1 MTRMHISTRP
11 VIVALAALGLVTA
24 IAPAAVRAQAPLSL
38 DDAIARAVR
47 QNPAIRAAA
56 AGVQEAA
63 ARADQ
68 ARAGWMPRVDI
79 TESWQRGDQPVFV
92 FGSLLAQRNFGPE
105 NFAIDALN
113 HPAPLSNYHTAIT
126 AEQLVYDGGRR
137 ESSIRQAR
145 LGEQLAGLA
154 GQDASL
160 ALKVAATQ
168 TYGQVLMAMAQRK
181 AADAALQ
188 SADEDLH
195 RAERRRDAGMG
206 TDADVLAL
214 RVHQT
219 RVRERQ
225 ISATSQETIARAQLN
240 DVMGDPLDRVYVLQL
255 PQPAVETALPGVAD
269 VEPDALAKRADVSRA
284 AIQEE
289 LAREG
294 RTTSRAAYLPQ
305 AGVQG
310 GLEFNGA
317 SFTEQARSW
326 GVGAFVRWNLFAGLG
341 DAARSREA
349 AAALLRVQ
357 AERQRVLSSVRVEIR
372 TALARVEDARA
383 REEVGR
389 TARLQ
394 AAESQ
399 RIIRDRYDAGLA
411 TVNDVLRAA
420 DAVLETELQQTMA
433 RVDVLVSGAMLDRAR
448 GR

>member
-1 MTRMHISTRP
+1 MHMTTRLD
-11 VIVALAALGLVTA
+11 IVALAAVGLIA
-24 IAPAAVRAQAPLSL
+24 AMAPAAARAQDPLSL

-68 ARAGWMPRVDI
+68 ARAGWLPRVDV
-79 TESWQRGDQPVFV
+79 TEAWQRGDQPVFV
-92 FGSLLAQRNFGPE
+92 FGSLLAQRSFGPE

-113 HPAPLSNYHTAIT
+113 HPAPINNYHTAIT
-126 AEQLVYDGGRR
+126 AEQLVFDGGRR
-137 ESSIRQAR
+137 ESGIRQAR

-154 GQDASL
+154 SQDAAL
-160 ALKVAATQ
+160 ALRVAATQ
-168 TYGQVLMAMAQRK
+168 SYGQVLMAIAQRK

-188 SADEDLH
+188 SADEDLR

-219 RVRERQ
+219 SVRERQ
-225 ISATSQETIARAQLN
+225 ISAASQETIARAQLN
-240 DVMGDPLDRVYVLQL
+240 DVMGEPLDRLYVLQVPEL
-255 PQPAVETALPGVAD
+255 ASAAPLPAVAEI
-269 VEPDALAKRADVSRA
+269 EPDALTRRADVSKA
-284 AIQEE
+284 AIQES

-294 RTTSRAAYLPQ
+294 RATSRAAFLPQ
-305 AGVQG
+305 VGVQG

-317 SFTEQARSW
+317 SFTDQAKSW
-326 GVGAFVRWNLFAGLG
+326 GVGAFVRWNLFSGLA
-341 DAARSREA
+341 DTARSRET

-357 AERQRVLSSVRVEIR
+357 AERQRVESGVRLEIR
-372 TALARVEDARA
+372 TALARVEGARA

-389 TARLQ
+389 TAQLQ
-394 AAESQ
+394 ATESQ
-399 RIIRDRYDAGLA
+399 RIIRDRYEAGLA

-420 DAVLETELQQTMA
+420 DAVLETELQHTMA
-433 RVDVLVSGAMLDRAR
+433 LVDVLVSGAMLDRAR